1 LLIANFVRRKFIFS
15 YAKIAEQDR
24 LESIFTFYQ
33 ENRRQV
39 LIMFL
44 SLFVIIA
51 VTNVLFGIYQ
61 RGSMPRTIL
70 PFGLSGVYTWLLL
83 FGLTSLS
90 GVILDCEFRLKN
102 NPYLVTVIGVLE
114 TFFSNVSMLSRGMIL
129 NGASL
134 LIGLHDNAKKR
145 SHHPGLRYK
154 VLVFIIFITLFVSS
168 VFVANHMRKHLF
180 YSDFPATSSISK
192 SIVLKSFK
200 ASILR
205 LKERIRILTG
215 INLEFVDRWAE
226 PVSEALAGV
235 ENLLVDRWV
244 GIEGV
249 MSVSTYHNLGWDL
262 WKKAWQEK
270 YTRSGTSMYD
280 LVILRSPF
288 GELRNH
294 HFISLPGI
302 VAFFYFPG
310 SLPFLCFSMILLG
323 LIAAGVEL
331 FVFKTSGAN
340 IILCCVI
347 GQVVAYRYAHFGYV
361 PNQSYLLFGSIFL
374 NVLIL
379 YFLNK
384 VLFKLSK

>member
-1 LLIANFVRRKFIFS
+1 
-15 YAKIAEQDR
+15 
-24 LESIFTFYQ
+24 
-33 ENRRQV
+33 
-39 LIMFL
+39 
-44 SLFVIIA
+44 
-51 VTNVLFGIYQ
+51 
-61 RGSMPRTIL
+61 
-70 PFGLSGVYTWLLL
+70 
-83 FGLTSLS
+83 
-90 GVILDCEFRLKN
+90 
-102 NPYLVTVIGVLE
+102 
-114 TFFSNVSMLSRGMIL
+114 
-129 NGASL
+129 
-134 LIGLHDNAKKR
+134 
-145 SHHPGLRYK
+145 
-154 VLVFIIFITLFVSS
+154 
-168 VFVANHMRKHLF
+168 MRKHLF